1 MPIELLPGQKK
12 IYFTLLDINPFLMEE
27 WGWKKKDI
35 KYWLKERLLEHYTI
49 ESDRLNRKFQPT
61 TGWWCTDIQ
70 NFYSESINTNTI
82 PEYIA
87 CPSFFDETENNIGN
101 WRRKPILRP
110 FEAGMLFLLELKP
123 PRWLPDDDVDYTL
136 AGSGGRL

>member
-1 MPIELLPGQKK
+1 MAIELLPGQKK

-27 WGWKKKDI
+27 WGWGKKDI

-61 TGWWCTDIQ
+61 TGTWCGNIQ
-70 NFYSESINTNTI
+70 DFYLESIIKNII

-87 CPSFFDETENNIGN
+87 CPSFFDETEINIKKWKRN
-101 WRRKPILRP
+101 PILRP
-110 FEAGMLFLLELKP
+110 CVGGMLFLLELKL
-123 PRWLPDDDVDYTL
+123 PRWLPDDTDDRL